1 MMFAAPSAR
10 YVNRRSSESSGT
22 DERSAGGGTE
32 AGEVAP
38 VGVSGG
44 EVNAVEDMFADDEE
58 DAEAVP
64 LWRMFFVIQGLA
76 LGMRGIK
83 RAERART
90 SNETTIMEE

>member
-10 YVNRRSSESSGT
+10 YVNRRSSESRGT

-38 VGVSGG
+38 AGLSGG
-44 EVNAVEDMFADDEE
+44 EVNAVEDMFADEE
-58 DAEAVP
+58 DVEAEP

-90 SNETTIMEE
+90 SNETTIMGE